1 MKFAK
6 MMLIALL
13 ALTMVACSKVPAGHV
28 GVKYYLLGGDKGVD
42 SEELPPGRYWI
53 GMNEELYLFPT
64 FTQNYVWIKGVDDGS
79 QTDESIGFQT
89 KEGLTVN
96 ADIGISYAIDP
107 EMVSAVFQK
116 YRRGVEEIT
125 DTFLRNM
132 VRDALVKAA
141 SRLPIESVYGSGKTD
156 LIAEV
161 EKTVRDQV
169 DELGIKVERIYWIG
183 ELRLPREVVSA
194 INAKITATQTAMLRR
209 NEVEQAQAEAD
220 KERARAQGEADARL
234 MLAKAEAESIQIKG
248 EALRQNANL
257 VQLMW
262 VEKWNGQ
269 MPTYMLGDG
278 GSTMIQVPTAK

>member
-1 MKFAK
+1 
-6 MMLIALL
+6 
-13 ALTMVACSKVPAGHV
+13 LT
-28 GVKYYLLGGDKGVD
+28 
-42 SEELPPGRYWI
+42 PGRYWI
-53 GMNEELYLFPT
+53 GWNEELYLFPT
-64 FTQNYVWIKGVDDGS
+64 FTQNYVWTKESVPGS
-79 QTDESIGFQT
+79 EADESIGFQT

-107 EMVSAVFQK
+107 AFVAAVFQK
-116 YRRGVEEIT
+116 YRRGVDEIT

-141 SRLPIESVYGSGKTD
+141 SRLPIESVYGTGKTD

-161 EKTVRDQV
+161 EKVVRDQV
-169 DELGIKVERIYWIG
+169 DSLGIKVERIYWIG
-183 ELRLPREVVSA
+183 ELRLPQQVTQA

-220 KERARAQGEADARL
+220 KERARAQGEADAKL
-234 MLAKAEAESIQIKG
+234 ALAKAEAEAIQIKG
-248 EALRQNANL
+248 EALRQNSNL

-269 MPTYMLGDG
+269 MPTYMLGSDG
-278 GSTMIQVPTAK
+278 ATMMIQAPSK

>member
-1 MKFAK
+1 MKYIK
-6 MMLIALL
+6 YLLIAML
-13 ALTMVACSKVPAGHV
+13 ALSMIGCSKVPAGHV

-53 GMNEELYLFPT
+53 GVNEELYLFPT
-64 FTQNYVWIKGVDDGS
+64 FTQNYVWTAGQDDGS
-79 QTDESIGFQT
+79 WTDESIGFQT

-107 EMVSAVFQK
+107 EMVAVVFQK

-220 KERARAQGEADARL
+220 KERARAQGEADAKL
-234 MLAKAEAESIQIKG
+234 ALAKAEAEAIQIKG
-248 EALRQNANL
+248 EALRQNSNL

-269 MPTYMLGDG
+269 MPTYMLGSDG
-278 GSTMIQVPTAK
+278 TTMMIQAPSK